1 MHTYIRLFSGYFLLL
16 YPSPDGICAFFV
28 PHHFIDSKKSC
39 HLAGLTKNRINRF
52 AIFKLLQQS
61 LNYYSNLY
69 GLFITFKFNFEF
81 YMFQIKSSPLVII
94 AHIVRAFLFAN
105 ATTAR
110 LNPLLVFNS
119 FSQLALL
126 IGKFLVWN
134 NTALA
139 P

>member
-1 MHTYIRLFSGYFLLL
+1 MHTYIRLFSGYFLYYILAQMESARFL
-16 YPSPDGICAFFV
+16 FLIILSTL
-28 PHHFIDSKKSC
+28 KS
-39 HLAGLTKNRINRF
+39 LVTEQVSQKTGSTVLP
-52 AIFKLLQQS
+52 S

-69 GLFITFKFNFEF
+69 GLFITFKINFEF
-81 YMFQIKSSPLVII
+81 YMLQIKSSPLVII

-119 FSQLALL
+119 FSQLALF
-126 IGKFLVWN
+126 IGKFLVLN